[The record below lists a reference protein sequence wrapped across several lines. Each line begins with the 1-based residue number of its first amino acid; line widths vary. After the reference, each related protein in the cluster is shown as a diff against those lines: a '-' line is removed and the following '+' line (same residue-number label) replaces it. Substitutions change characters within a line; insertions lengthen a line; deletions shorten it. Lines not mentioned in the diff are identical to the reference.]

1 MSAGRAAALPKARQS
16 KKRKP
21 RMCSRFRCDKRG
33 GRYCC
38 ADCVERKRARCRE
51 PCLNDPDRCGLED
64 RRPKP

>member
-21 RMCSRFRCDKRG
+21 RMCSRFRCDKR
-33 GRYCC
+33 
-38 ADCVERKRARCRE
+38 VERKRDRCRE